1 MRHPLPRPLQG
12 LPAAASRAAA
22 GAACVAFAV
31 ALASLLASRTA
42 RADGRE
48 IDLQSPPGPGDAPA
62 WARACSLHHPVCV
75 HGVPNDPATVLA
87 ALDALDRAWDV
98 QTQTLQ
104 LPAPDAGAEAT
115 WNAYLTDGVPEG
127 GRAAVVSRDPRG
139 TLDRGAS
146 FGLIDRSAPP
156 GCPLDQAAARALAW
170 GSLLRAAPATDVG
183 TARAQTRSLV
193 KLATACAG
201 DDGPERAFQDEPERT
216 LVDPEGE
223 ARGSGASL
231 FFDWVDAS
239 FAGQPGALVAGTW
252 ALSATTTPAAASHW
266 APRPTGFDVLGS
278 SLAGVLGTDS
288 NLDDVFLHFG
298 IDRGLA
304 SPPARVAWHIPWPA
318 RARRLASPVAVA
330 PSGTSYILVDHAGA
344 PAGASLVVQATW
356 EDYGRMKWAVVKLD
370 AAGRPLAV
378 LPVASPPRATST
390 ALTVELI
397 DAVDRFLI
405 VGVNVGST
413 EHPFDPG
420 QGSWEPHGWVLTL
433 SPG

>member
-1 MRHPLPRPLQG
+1 MPG
-12 LPAAASRAAA
+12 TGAST
-22 GAACVAFAV
+22 
-31 ALASLLASRTA
+31 LL
-42 RADGRE
+42 G
-48 IDLQSPPGPGDAPA
+48 
-62 WARACSLHHPVCV
+62 
-75 HGVPNDPATVLA
+75 
-87 ALDALDRAWDV
+87 ALDALDRGWDV
-98 QTQTLQ
+98 HTQALE

-115 WNAYLTDGVPEG
+115 WDAYLVDGVAEG
-127 GRAAVVSRDPRG
+127 GRAALSSRDPRG
-139 TLDRGAS
+139 ALDRGAS
-146 FGLIDRSAPP
+146 FGLIDRAAPP
-156 GCPLDQAAARALAW
+156 GCPLDVAAARALAW
-170 GSLLRAAPATDVG
+170 GSLLRAAPATDAG
-183 TARAQTRSLV
+183 TARAQTRSLAR
-193 KLATACAG
+193 LATACAG
-201 DDGPERAFQDEPERT
+201 SDEPERAFQAEPERT
-216 LVDPEGE
+216 LVDPDGE
-223 ARGSGASL
+223 ARSSGASL
-231 FFDWVDAS
+231 FFDWVDRR
-239 FAGQPGALVAGTW
+239 FAGQPGALVAGAW
-252 ALSATTTPAAASHW
+252 ALAPTQTAPAAARW
-266 APRPTGFDVLGS
+266 AARPSGFDVLGS

-304 SPPARVAWHIPWPA
+304 TPPARVAWHVPWPA

-344 PAGASLVVQATW
+344 PAGASLRVEAMW

-378 LPVASPPRATST
+378 LPITSPPRATST

-420 QGSWEPHGWVLTL
+420 QGWWEPHGWVLTL